1 MPANEEAHLELNRLD
16 VVERLATRIATATS
30 DAIVCADA
38 EGRITFWN
46 AAAQALFGYA
56 RDEAVGQSLDLIV
69 PDRLRERH
77 WAGFRRVVQGAA
89 PRHLGKP
96 VGVEARHKSG
106 VEIAVEVSFAAWP
119 EDGVGEAFGIGTI
132 IRDVSERKRVESEL
146 ARLNA
151 ELAAQASARLEEAGQ
166 QARAL
171 AESEARFRAT
181 FEQAAV
187 GVAHVGLDGR
197 WLRVNAR
204 LCAMLGYT
212 EAELLERTF
221 QDITHPDDLTADLA
235 HVRQLLAGEIAS
247 YTLEKRYL
255 CRDGTILWSNLTVSL
270 VRDAAGT
277 PQYFIAVAQSAMHQK
292 HAEAAL
298 RDSEARFRALAD
310 NMPQLAWMAD
320 ADGSIVWYNRRWHEY
335 CGTTPEQMRGWGWEA
350 VHDPRVLPDVLERWR
365 ACIATG
371 APFEMIFPLRG
382 ADGVFRPFLTR
393 VRPVRDAPDAEHP
406 EGQVTRW
413 FGTNTDVTENHA
425 AEAANAHLAAI
436 VESSDDAIVSFAPED
451 RRILT
456 WNKGA
461 ERLFGYTEAEMVG
474 GPANRL
480 RPPDLPEDERGGVA
494 AWVMAGRPVVAHET
508 VRVSKDGER
517 IPVSITATRMLAP
530 DGRVIGVSDIFHD
543 LRPRVRADAAL
554 RESEAQFRATFE
566 QAAVGIAHVGLDGR
580 WLRVNARL
588 CAMLGY
594 TEAELL
600 GALFQDITHPDDVE
614 ANLAHARQ
622 LSAGEVATYSME
634 KRYLRPDG
642 RLLWAFLTSA
652 LVRTSD
658 GTPRYFVSVI
668 EDITA
673 RKRAEERLRESEAQL
688 RQAQK
693 LEAIGRLA
701 AGVAHDFNNLLQG
714 VNGGLELVLDEVEAG
729 TPAHEFAELALG
741 SAKRGATLTHQLL
754 SYARKQ
760 MLRPQP
766 IDLAPFLSEM
776 QRLLARTLGPHIA
789 VKVRTGRATPPVQVD
804 PGQLQTALL
813 NLAINAAHAMPRGG
827 TLLLDARGGSRD
839 GGQRVV
845 IAVTDTGA
853 GMDAATLAQ
862 VFEPFFT
869 TKGLDGTGLG
879 LSMVQG
885 FAVQSGGEVRIASAP
900 GKGTTVMLWL
910 PAAKLGSS
918 SDEQQSAPGRLW
930 GSGRLLLVDD
940 VADVLV
946 TASAF
951 LERAGFQVVQ
961 AESGNQALAVLAAGE
976 RFDALVTDYAMPGMN
991 GVELIEQARTVQ
1003 PGLPALLI
1011 TGFAEV
1017 GGADAL
1023 PEAVAVLR
1031 KPFQRRELVEAV
1043 LQAMGRSAGRT
1054 IGSGQDATVQR

>member
-1 MPANEEAHLELNRLD
+1 MPADEGARPELSRLD
-16 VVERLATRIATATS
+16 VVERLATRIAAATS

-119 EDGVGEAFGIGTI
+119 EDGGGEAFGIGTI

-146 ARLNA
+146 ERLNA
-151 ELAAQASARLEEAGQ
+151 ELAAQASARLGEAGQ

-171 AESEARFRAT
+171 AESEARFRA
-181 FEQAAV
+181 
-187 GVAHVGLDGR
+187 
-197 WLRVNAR
+197 
-204 LCAMLGYT
+204 
-212 EAELLERTF
+212 
-221 QDITHPDDLTADLA
+221 
-235 HVRQLLAGEIAS
+235 
-247 YTLEKRYL
+247 
-255 CRDGTILWSNLTVSL
+255 
-270 VRDAAGT
+270 
-277 PQYFIAVAQSAMHQK
+277 
-292 HAEAAL
+292 
-298 RDSEARFRALAD
+298 LAD
-310 NMPQLAWMAD
+310 NIPQLAWMAD

-371 APFEMIFPLRG
+371 APFEMTFPLRG

-393 VRPVRDAPDAEHP
+393 VRPVRDTSDAEHP

-413 FGTNTDVTENHA
+413 FGTNTDVTESRA

-436 VESSDDAIVSFAPED
+436 VASTEDAIVSFAPED
-451 RRILT
+451 GRILT

-508 VRVSKDGER
+508 VRVAKGGER

-530 DGRVIGVSDIFHD
+530 DGRVMGVSDIFHD
-543 LRPRVRADAAL
+543 LRPRIRAEARLRESEARLRDLLATLDLGTLMARDLDGTVRFWSEGCARLYGWTAAEAVGRSAHELLHTIYPVPRAEVEAALERDGEWTGDLRHRARDGSEVVVAARKVLRRDAEGKPAAVLESLTDVIAQRRTEAAL
-554 RESEAQFRATFE
+554 RESEAR
-566 QAAVGIAHVGLDGR
+566 
-580 WLRVNARL
+580 
-588 CAMLGY
+588 
-594 TEAELL
+594 
-600 GALFQDITHPDDVE
+600 
-614 ANLAHARQ
+614 
-622 LSAGEVATYSME
+622 
-634 KRYLRPDG
+634 
-642 RLLWAFLTSA
+642 
-652 LVRTSD
+652 
-658 GTPRYFVSVI
+658 
-668 EDITA
+668 
-673 RKRAEERLRESEAQL
+673 L

-693 LEAIGRLA
+693 LEAIGQLA

-714 VNGGLELVLDEVEAG
+714 VTGGIELVLDEVEAG

-741 SAKRGATLTHQLL
+741 SARRGSTLTHQLL

-760 MLRPQP
+760 MLQP
-766 IDLAPFLSEM
+766 KLIELAPFLSDM

-789 VKVRTGRATPPVQVD
+789 IKARVNGATPPIQAD
-804 PGQLQTALL
+804 PSQLETAVL
-813 NLAINAAHAMPRGG
+813 NLAINASHAMPRGG
-827 TLLLDARGGSRD
+827 TLLLGAQVDSAD
-839 GGQRVV
+839 QERVV

-862 VFEPFFT
+862 AFEPFFT

-885 FAVQSGGEVRIASAP
+885 FAAQSGGEVRIESAP

-910 PAAKLGSS
+910 PVAQMANNSR
-918 SDEQQSAPGRLW
+918 EQQSVPARLR

-961 AESGNQALAVLAAGE
+961 AGSGDQALAVLAAGE
-976 RFDALVTDYAMPGMN
+976 RFDALVTDYAMPGMD
-991 GVELIEQARTVQ
+991 GVELIEQARVVQ

-1031 KPFQRRELVEAV
+1031 KPFQRQQLVEAV
-1043 LQAMGRSAGRT
+1043 LHALGRDAGRA
-1054 IGSGQDATVQR
+1054 IGSGQNATVQQ